1 MSITEESRNDLYE
14 GLTEALGKQ
23 RATTL
28 MEHLPPRGWADVA
41 TKQDLQLLRTE
52 LTAEMD
58 VRFAEVR
65 AQFAEVGAQFAE
77 VHAQFAEVGVGFAK
91 VDVRFAELRTELHKT
106 LRVHMFA
113 MMAVMLTALGIVTN
127 LVR

>member
-1 MSITEESRNDLYE
+1 MAITEETRNDLYQ
-14 GLTEALGKQ
+14 GLTKALGKQ

-28 MEHLPPRGWADVA
+28 MEHLPPGGWGNVA

-52 LTAEMD
+52 LKAEMD

-65 AQFAEVGAQFAE
+65 AHFA
-77 VHAQFAEVGVGFAK
+77 
-91 VDVRFAELRTELHKT
+91 DLRTELHKT

-113 MMAVMLTALGIVTN
+113 MMAVMLTALGIVTS